1 MNEVELDQII
11 KDMNK
16 ELEEDEENIFVLDLR
31 TYSKDEINYVVDRL
45 NLNDHKREKVR
56 KSQIN
61 SMEKHQV
68 KKKYLLREEKLIAV
82 HRNLN
87 KQSEEVHSLSDRS
100 KRIDTVV
107 VSINQLIH
115 DPEINAIRPIDESE
129 ISEALY
135 IFFEKNYFTPDEIN
149 STIDKLELANKE
161 NFRETLRK
169 TEIER
174 EPRRKIKFLK
184 EERKQKINEMVQQSM
199 TDSSRTF
206 TEVAESLK
214 KMYSELPYKVNEA
227 DLSED
232 IGFVIET
239 FKMKPNDIGSF
250 VDLFDLHPDT
260 RNEIKESQKK
270 RIEGMKASRDVG
282 LSIKI
287 EELRI
292 RRPVTLIQDIT
303 SVLREQMNDPV
314 IPLAQHEVVS
324 ILEANLDT
332 RHSITIEGTSR
343 RVLPLRQNE
352 YREIIHNLGLS
363 VENVN
368 ERWQVNRHA
377 VELLTNYA
385 EFNMLQHPQTDL
397 VHGNPQE
404 LSNLELYKREFRE
417 LVKESVG
424 KVGTKAED
432 KLDFQAEFSNL
443 TPEQQ
448 EQVMKK
454 VEGLKKRRQE
464 NWKQLDVEKLSPLK
478 NRTEKFNAVRTRS
491 KNTSEKQ
498 GQKSSRD
505 HQR

>member
-45 NLNDHKREKVR
+45 NLNDHMREQVR

-68 KKKYLLREEKLIAV
+68 KKKYLLREEKLRAV

-87 KQSEEVHSLSDRS
+87 KQSEEVHSFSDRS

-169 TEIER
+169 TEIEQ

-184 EERKQKINEMVQQSM
+184 KERKQKINEMVQQSM

-232 IGFVIET
+232 IGFVY
-239 FKMKPNDIGSF
+239 
-250 VDLFDLHPDT
+250 
-260 RNEIKESQKK
+260 RN
-270 RIEGMKASRDVG
+270 V
-282 LSIKI
+282 
-287 EELRI
+287 
-292 RRPVTLIQDIT
+292 
-303 SVLREQMNDPV
+303 
-314 IPLAQHEVVS
+314 
-324 ILEANLDT
+324 
-332 RHSITIEGTSR
+332 
-343 RVLPLRQNE
+343 
-352 YREIIHNLGLS
+352 
-363 VENVN
+363 
-368 ERWQVNRHA
+368 
-377 VELLTNYA
+377 
-385 EFNMLQHPQTDL
+385 
-397 VHGNPQE
+397 
-404 LSNLELYKREFRE
+404 
-417 LVKESVG
+417 
-424 KVGTKAED
+424 
-432 KLDFQAEFSNL
+432 
-443 TPEQQ
+443 
-448 EQVMKK
+448 
-454 VEGLKKRRQE
+454 
-464 NWKQLDVEKLSPLK
+464 
-478 NRTEKFNAVRTRS
+478 
-491 KNTSEKQ
+491 
-498 GQKSSRD
+498 
-505 HQR
+505 

>member
-45 NLNDHKREKVR
+45 NLNDHMREKAR

-68 KKKYLLREEKLIAV
+68 KKKYLLRDEKLRAV
-82 HRNLN
+82 HKNLN
-87 KQSEEVHSLSDRS
+87 KQSEEVHSFSDRS
-100 KRIDTVV
+100 KMIDTVV
-107 VSINQLIH
+107 ASINQLIH
-115 DPEINAIRPIDESE
+115 DPEINVIQPIDDID
-129 ISEALY
+129 ISEALDV
-135 IFFEKNYFTPDEIN
+135 FFEKTYFTPDEIN

-161 NFRETLRK
+161 NLRETIRK
-169 TEIER
+169 REIEE

-184 EERKQKINEMVQQSM
+184 EERIQKINEMVQQSM
-199 TDSSRTF
+199 TSRTF

-232 IGFVIET
+232 IEFVIEN

-250 VDLFDLHPDT
+250 VDLFDLSPDT
-260 RNEIKESQKK
+260 RNKIKESQKK
-270 RIEGMKASRDVG
+270 RIEEMKAIRDTE

-287 EELRI
+287 ERLRM
-292 RRPVTLIQDIT
+292 RRPFTLIQDIT

-324 ILEANLDT
+324 ILEENLDIP
-332 RHSITIEGTSR
+332 HSTTIEGTSR

-368 ERWQVNRHA
+368 ERWQFNRHA

-385 EFNMLQHPQTDL
+385 EFNML
-397 VHGNPQE
+397 
-404 LSNLELYKREFRE
+404 
-417 LVKESVG
+417 
-424 KVGTKAED
+424 
-432 KLDFQAEFSNL
+432 
-443 TPEQQ
+443 
-448 EQVMKK
+448 
-454 VEGLKKRRQE
+454 
-464 NWKQLDVEKLSPLK
+464 
-478 NRTEKFNAVRTRS
+478 
-491 KNTSEKQ
+491 
-498 GQKSSRD
+498 
-505 HQR
+505 

>member
-1 MNEVELDQII
+1 MNKVELDQII
-11 KDMNK
+11 KDMN
-16 ELEEDEENIFVLDLR
+16 EGLEEDEEEIFLLDLR

-45 NLNDHKREKVR
+45 NLDDHTREQVR
-56 KSQIN
+56 TSQIN
-61 SMEKHQV
+61 SMKKHQV
-68 KKKYLLREEKLIAV
+68 RKKNLLRDEKLRAV
-82 HRNLN
+82 HKNLN
-87 KQSEEVHSLSDRS
+87 KQSEEVNSLSDRS
-100 KRIDTVV
+100 KMIDTVV
-107 VSINQLIH
+107 ASINQLIH
-115 DPEINAIRPIDESE
+115 DPEINVIQPIDDID

-135 IFFEKNYFTPDEIN
+135 VFFEKTYFTPDEIN

-161 NFRETLRK
+161 NLRETIRK
-169 TEIER
+169 REIEE

-184 EERKQKINEMVQQSM
+184 EERIQKINEMVQQSM
-199 TDSSRTF
+199 TSRTF

-232 IGFVIET
+232 IEFVIEN

-250 VDLFDLHPDT
+250 VDLFDLSPDT
-260 RNEIKESQKK
+260 RNKIKESQKK
-270 RIEGMKASRDVG
+270 RIEGMKAIRDTE

-287 EELRI
+287 ERLRM
-292 RRPVTLIQDIT
+292 RRPFTLIQDIT

-324 ILEANLDT
+324 ILEENLDIP
-332 RHSITIEGTSR
+332 HSTTIEGTSR

-368 ERWQVNRHA
+368 ERWQFNRHA

-385 EFNMLQHPQTDL
+385 EFNMLQYPQTDL

-417 LVKESVG
+417 LVNESVG

-432 KLDFQAEFSNL
+432 KLGFQAEFSNL
-443 TPEQQ
+443 TPGQQ

-454 VEGLKKRRQE
+454 VEDFKKRRQE

-478 NRTEKFNAVRTRS
+478 NRTEKFNAARTRS
-491 KNTSEKQ
+491 TNISEKK